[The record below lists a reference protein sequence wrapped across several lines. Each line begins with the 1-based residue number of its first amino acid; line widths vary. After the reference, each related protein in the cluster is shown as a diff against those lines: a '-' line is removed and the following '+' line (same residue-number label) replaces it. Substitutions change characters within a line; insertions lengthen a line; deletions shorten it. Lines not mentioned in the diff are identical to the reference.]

1 MSDDQKDLDEEIIET
16 SYEDSSDDIN
26 ETVNLNQ
33 TILMVDVMDEMKK
46 SYMDYAMS
54 VIVSRALPDVRDGL
68 KPVHRRILYAMSEL
82 NFTHDRQHRKSA
94 RIVGEVM
101 GKYHPH
107 GDSSIYGALVRFAQD
122 FSMRYLLIDGHGN
135 FGSIDGDGAA
145 AMRYTEARM
154 TRLSG
159 ELLRDIDKETVDF
172 SPNFDESERE
182 PNVLPSRFPN
192 LLVNGSNGIAVGMAT
207 SIPPHN
213 LGEIIDGVIKLINDP
228 ETDVYDLMDC
238 VKGPDFPTGA
248 EIMGVE
254 GIKRAYRTG
263 RGKVLLRSKT
273 EIEEM
278 KNGKSRIIVTE
289 IPYQVN
295 KSRMIEGI
303 AELVKNKRLEGITD
317 LRDESNR
324 NGIRIVIEL
333 RKDVNANIMVNQ
345 LYKNSQLQVTSSIIM
360 LALHEGEPKVMNLK
374 EMLVAYLEHQ
384 KVVERRRVIYDL
396 KKAKERA
403 HILEGLRIAID
414 NIDEI
419 IRIIRSSYNNAEQ
432 RLMEQFSLSEIQ
444 AKAIVDMRLR
454 RLQGLEREK
463 IENEYNELLKLIDYL
478 NELLVNEHLLLDI
491 IKEDLL
497 RIKKMYND
505 ERRTEISINPDEIDY
520 EDLIEEDE
528 VIITLTHAGYI
539 KRVSTGEYVS
549 QKRGGRGKT
558 GLSTREEDFV
568 KHILTTS
575 THDYLLFFTNLG
587 KVYRMKAYM
596 VPDGSRISKGSAIVN
611 LLPLESE
618 EKVNAVVPIKNFED
632 GFLTLCTKHGV
643 IKKTTLDQF
652 DTSRK
657 TGLIAINLKENDELI
672 SVKHTT
678 GTDELIV
685 VTTKGKAIRFHE
697 DDVRAMGRTAT
708 GVRAINLTGIDHV
721 IEMEVVKE
729 EAKLL
734 IVSENG
740 YGKRTPMKEYR
751 QQTRGGKGIITYNLN
766 SKTGN
771 IIGALVVEDSD
782 DLMIINDNGVLIRI
796 KVDDISVTG
805 RITSGVR
812 VMKIDDST
820 KLVSIAKIAENE
832 NDDESVSENPVIETV
847 SDEV

>member
-1 MSDDQKDLDEEIIET
+1 MSDDQKNYDEDEIIET
-16 SYEDSSDDIN
+16 SYEDSSDDVN
-26 ETVNLNQ
+26 ETMNLNQ
-33 TILMVDVMDEMKK
+33 TILYVDVMDEMKK
-46 SYMDYAMS
+46 SYIDYAMS

-82 NFTHDRQHRKSA
+82 NFTHDKQHRKSA

-122 FSMRYLLIDGHGN
+122 FSMRYPLIDGHGN

-172 SPNFDESERE
+172 SPNFDETERE
-182 PNVLPSRFPN
+182 PVVLPSRFPN
-192 LLVNGSNGIAVGMAT
+192 LLINGSNGIAVGMAT

-213 LGEIIDGVIKLINDP
+213 LNEVIDGVIKLIEDP
-228 ETDVYDLMDC
+228 ETDIYDLMEC
-238 VKGPDFPTGA
+238 IKGPDFPTAA

-254 GIKRAYRTG
+254 GIKRAYKTG
-263 RGKVLLRSKT
+263 RGRVILRSKAD
-273 EIEEM
+273 IEEM
-278 KNGKSRIIVTE
+278 KNGKNRIIVSE

-295 KSRMIEGI
+295 KSKMIEGI

-333 RKDVNANIMVNQ
+333 RKDVNPHIMLNQ
-345 LYKNSQLQVTSSIIM
+345 LYKNSQLQITYSIIM
-360 LALHEGEPKVMNLK
+360 LALHNGEPKVMNLK
-374 EMLVAYLEHQ
+374 DMLSAYLAHQ
-384 KVVERRRVIYDL
+384 KEVETKRVVYDL
-396 KKAKERA
+396 KKAKDRA

-419 IRIIRSSYNNAEQ
+419 IRIIRSSYNNAELK
-432 RLMEQFSLSEIQ
+432 LMEQFNLSEIQ

-463 IENEYNELLKLIDYL
+463 IENEYQELLKLIDYL
-478 NELLVNEHLLLDI
+478 NELLVNEAMLMAI
-491 IKEDLL
+491 IKDDLL
-497 RIKKMYND
+497 RIKKAYGD
-505 ERRTEISINPDEIDY
+505 ERRTIISINPDEIDY

-568 KHILTTS
+568 KEIYTTS
-575 THDYLLFFTNLG
+575 THDYLLFFTNFG
-587 KVYRMKAYM
+587 KVYRLKAYM
-596 VPDGSRISKGSAIVN
+596 IPDGSRISKGTAIVN

-618 EKVNAVVPIKNFED
+618 EKINAVVPIKNFDD

-657 TGLIAINLKENDELI
+657 TGLIAINLKENDQLI
-672 SVKHTT
+672 SVKRTS
-678 GTDELIV
+678 GNDELIV
-685 VTTKGKAIRFHE
+685 VTTKGKAIRFNE
-697 DDVRAMGRTAT
+697 DDVRSMGRMAT
-708 GVRAINLTGIDHV
+708 GVKAIDLTGNDHV
-721 IEMEVVKE
+721 IDMEVVNQE
-729 EAKLL
+729 SKLL
-734 IVSENG
+734 VVSENG
-740 YGKRTPMKEYR
+740 YGKRTSLTEYKT
-751 QQTRGGKGIITYNLN
+751 QNRGGKGLITYNL
-766 SKTGN
+766 SGKTGN
-771 IIGALVVEDSD
+771 LIGAVVVDDSD
-782 DLMIINDNGVLIRI
+782 ELMIINDNGVLIRI
-796 KVDDISVTG
+796 RVEDISVSG

-812 VMKIDDST
+812 LMRVDENT
-820 KLVSIAKIAENE
+820 KLVSLAKIHDSESEEEKNE
-832 NDDESVSENPVIETV
+832 EIE
-847 SDEV
+847 

>member
-1 MSDDQKDLDEEIIET
+1 MSDDQKNIDDEEIIET
-16 SYEDSSDDIN
+16 SYEDASDDIN
-26 ETVNLNQ
+26 ETINLNQ
-33 TILMVDVMDEMKK
+33 TILLVDIMDEMKK
-46 SYMDYAMS
+46 SYIDYAMS

-82 NFTHDRQHRKSA
+82 NFTHDKQHRKSA

-101 GKYHPH
+101 GKFHPH

-122 FSMRYLLIDGHGN
+122 FSMRYTLIDGHGN

-172 SPNFDESERE
+172 SPNFDESEKE
-182 PNVLPSRFPN
+182 PVVLPSRFPN
-192 LLVNGSNGIAVGMAT
+192 LLINGSNGIAVGMAT

-213 LGEIIDGVIKLINDP
+213 LNEVIDGVIKLIDDP
-228 ETDVYDLMDC
+228 ETDIYDLMESI
-238 VKGPDFPTGA
+238 KGPDFPTGA
-248 EIMGVE
+248 EIMGIE
-254 GIKRAYRTG
+254 GIKRAYKTG
-263 RGKVLLRSKT
+263 RGKVILRSKA

-295 KSRMIEGI
+295 KSKMIEGI

-333 RKDVNANIMVNQ
+333 RKDINANIMLNQ
-345 LYKNSQLQVTSSIIM
+345 LYKNSQLQVSYSIIM
-360 LALHEGEPKVMNLK
+360 LALHDGEPKVMNLK
-374 EMLVAYLEHQ
+374 QMLEAYLAHQ

-396 KKAKERA
+396 RKARERA

-414 NIDEI
+414 NIDEV
-419 IRIIRSSYNNAEQ
+419 IRIIRASYNNAEQ
-432 RLMEQFSLSEIQ
+432 KLMEQFNLSEVQ
-444 AKAIVDMRLR
+444 AKSIVDMRLR

-463 IENEYNELLKLIDYL
+463 IENEYQELLKLIDYL
-478 NELLVNEHLLLDI
+478 NNLLENEHLLLGI
-491 IKEDLL
+491 IKEDLS
-497 RIKKMYND
+497 RIKKAYGD
-505 ERRTEISINPDEIDY
+505 ERKTEISLNPDEIDY

-568 KHILTTS
+568 KEIYTTS
-575 THDYLLFFTNLG
+575 THDYLLFFTNFG
-587 KVYRMKAYM
+587 KVYRLKAYM
-596 VPDGSRISKGSAIVN
+596 IPDGSRISKGTAIVN

-618 EKVNAVVPIKNFED
+618 EKINAVVPIKDFDN
-632 GFLTLCTKHGV
+632 GYLTLCTKHGV

-657 TGLIAINLKENDELI
+657 TGLIAINLKENDQLI
-672 SVKHTT
+672 SVRRTT
-678 GTDELIV
+678 GQDELIV
-685 VTTKGKAIRFHE
+685 VTTKGKSIRFHE
-697 DDVRAMGRTAT
+697 DDVRPMGRTAT
-708 GVRAINLTGIDHV
+708 GVRAINLTGNDYVID
-721 IEMEVVKE
+721 MEVVKE
-729 EAKLL
+729 DAKLL
-734 IVSENG
+734 VVSENG
-740 YGKRTPMKEYR
+740 YGKRTPLKEYR
-751 QQTRGGKGIITYNLN
+751 QQIRGGKGIITYNLN

-771 IIGALVVEDSD
+771 LIGALVVEDND
-782 DLMIINDNGVLIRI
+782 ELMIINDSGVLIRL

-812 VMKIDDST
+812 VMRIDEST
-820 KLVSIAKIAENE
+820 RLVSLAKIGESE
-832 NDDESVSENPVIETV
+832 DEETT
-847 SDEV
+847 EQ

>member
-1 MSDDQKDLDEEIIET
+1 MSDFKN
-16 SYEDSSDDIN
+16 DDIN
-26 ETVNLNQ
+26 DEINESLNESETIIQVD
-33 TILMVDVMDEMKK
+33 ILDEMKK

-54 VIVSRALPDVRDGL
+54 VIVSRALPDARDGL
-68 KPVHRRILYAMSEL
+68 KPVHRRILYAMNEI
-82 NFTHDRQHRKSA
+82 NFTHDKPHRKSA
-94 RIVGEVM
+94 RIVGEVI

-107 GDSSIYGALVRFAQD
+107 GDSSIYGAMVRFAQD
-122 FSMRYLLIDGHGN
+122 FSMRYPLVDGQGN

-159 ELLRDIDKETVDF
+159 ELLRNIEKNTVDF
-172 SPNFDESERE
+172 MPNFDETETQ
-182 PNVLPSRFPN
+182 PVVLPSRFPN

-213 LGEIIDGVIKLINDP
+213 LGEVIDAVVRMMDDP
-228 ETDVYDLMDC
+228 EVDVYDLMEC

-263 RGKVLLRSKT
+263 RGRVILRSKA

-278 KNGKSRIIVTE
+278 KNGKTRIIISE

-295 KSRMIEGI
+295 KSKMIEGI
-303 AELVKNKRLEGITD
+303 AELVKSKRIEGITD

-324 NGIRIVIEL
+324 KGIRVVIEL
-333 RKDVNANIMVNQ
+333 RRDVNANIMLNQ
-345 LYKNSQLQVTSSIIM
+345 LYKHSQLQVSYSIIL
-360 LALHEGEPKVMNLK
+360 LALVSGEPKVMNLR
-374 EMLVAYLEHQ
+374 EIISVYIDHQ
-384 KVVERRRVIYDL
+384 VEVETRRVTFDL
-396 KKAKERA
+396 QKARDRA
-403 HILEGLRIAID
+403 HILEGLRTAID
-414 NIDEI
+414 NIDEV
-419 IRIIRSSYNNAEQ
+419 IRIIRSAYNDAEQ
-432 RLMEQFSLSEIQ
+432 RLIERFELSAIQ
-444 AKAIVDMRLR
+444 AKTIVDMRLR

-463 IENEYNELLKLIDYL
+463 IENEYNELLKTINYLISLLEDK
-478 NELLVNEHLLLDI
+478 ELLLSI

-497 RIKKMYND
+497 RIKNQYGD

-568 KHILTTS
+568 NDIFTTS
-575 THDYLLFFTNLG
+575 THDYLLFFTNFG
-587 KVYRMKAYM
+587 KVYRMKAYRI
-596 VPDGSRISKGSAIVN
+596 PDGSRISKGTAIVN
-611 LLPLESE
+611 LLPLEPDE
-618 EKVNAVVPIKNFED
+618 CVNAIVPIKDFEN
-632 GFLTLCTKHGV
+632 GYLTLCTKQGV

-657 TGLIAINLKENDELI
+657 TGLIAINLKEDDQLI
-672 SVKHTT
+672 SVKR
-678 GTDELIV
+678 TDGNNEMIV
-685 VTTKGKAIRFHE
+685 ITANGKSIRFSE
-697 DDVRAMGRTAT
+697 NDVRPMGRTAT
-708 GVRAINLTGIDHV
+708 GVRAIKLASSDHV
-721 IEMEVVKE
+721 IEMDIVTESGKV
-729 EAKLL
+729 L

-740 YGKRTPMKEYR
+740 YGKRTPLTEYR
-751 QQTRGGKGIITYNLN
+751 QQTRGGKGIITYNIN
-766 SKTGN
+766 SKTGRV
-771 IIGALVVEDSD
+771 IGAKVVEDSD

-796 KVDDISVTG
+796 KVDEISVTG

-812 VMKIDDST
+812 LMKVNDETS
-820 KLVSIAKIAENE
+820 LVSIALIKEDDSDENE
-832 NDDESVSENPVIETV
+832 LEAEIEVIKETEGSEKTEILTE
-847 SDEV
+847 E